1 MAIGGRN
8 VAGNVN
14 NNLMQQVGRK
24 LISCFMIGLLGSLFF
39 LPGQVQAE
47 SATSSVTVSV
57 YYCGDNN
64 TDAGESCDGTDLDGA
79 SCTSQGYASGTL
91 TCKVDCTFNTS
102 QCNSGGGGG
111 GGGSTSAPAKN
122 VVYVPDT
129 FATFVGKAYP
139 GSEVVLL
146 QDAKVAASVIVGAD
160 ANFTIT
166 LNKLTAGNF
175 IFSLYTED
183 KYGQRSS
190 LLTFPVSVTE
200 GATTTISGVFIAP
213 TISVDKSAVKL
224 GDNLAI
230 MGQSFPNSNITIT
243 VNSHTP
249 QFFSAKADIQGVYL
263 YNLDTA
269 TLELGQHL
277 VKSKSAVA
285 NEISGYSSTVSF
297 AVGSQNVSADAQK
310 KKSDVNKDNR
320 VNLVDFS
327 ILAYWHGKSNPPTH
341 VDLNDDQKINL
352 IDFSIMAYY
361 WEG

>member
-1 MAIGGRN
+1 M
-8 VAGNVN
+8 V
-14 NNLMQQVGRK
+14 
-24 LISCFMIGLLGSLFF
+24 
-39 LPGQVQAE
+39 
-47 SATSSVTVSV
+47 
-57 YYCGDNN
+57 
-64 TDAGESCDGTDLDGA
+64 
-79 SCTSQGYASGTL
+79 
-91 TCKVDCTFNTS
+91 
-102 QCNSGGGGG
+102 
-111 GGGSTSAPAKN
+111 
-122 VVYVPDT
+122 
-129 FATFVGKAYP
+129 
-139 GSEVVLL
+139 
-146 QDAKVAASVIVGAD
+146 VGAD

-213 TISVDKSAVKL
+213 TISVDRSQVKL

-230 MGQSFPNSNITIT
+230 MGQSFPSSNITIT
-243 VNSHTP
+243 VNSDTP
-249 QFFSAKADIQGVYL
+249 QFFSAKADTQGVYL

-277 VKSKSAVA
+277 AKSKSAVA
-285 NEISGYSSTVSF
+285 NEISNYSSTISF
-297 AVGSQNVSADAQK
+297 AVGDKNVLAGTDLVK

-327 ILAYWHGKSNPPTH
+327 ILAYWHGRSNPPTH

>member
-1 MAIGGRN
+1 MQKVGYQLITCFVIG
-8 VAGNVN
+8 
-14 NNLMQQVGRK
+14 
-24 LISCFMIGLLGSLFF
+24 LISSLFF
-39 LPGQVQAE
+39 LPAMVWAE
-47 SATSSVTVSV
+47 SANSSVTVSV

-64 TDAGESCDGTDLDGA
+64 TDAGESCDGTDLNGS
-79 SCTSQGYASGTL
+79 SCTSLGYASGTL

-111 GGGSTSAPAKN
+111 GGGGGGSTAPSKN

-146 QDAKVAASVIVGAD
+146 QDAKVTASVVVGAD

-200 GATTTISGVFIAP
+200 GATTTISGIFIAP
-213 TISVDKSAVKL
+213 TIAVDKSQVKL

-230 MGQSFPNSNITIT
+230 MGQSFPSSKITIT
-243 VNSHTP
+243 VNSDTP
-249 QFFSAKADIQGVYL
+249 QFFSATADTQGVYL

-269 TLELGQHL
+269 VLEVGQHL
-277 VKSKSAVA
+277 AKSKATVA
-285 NEISGYSSTVSF
+285 NEISGYSSIVSF
-297 AVGSQNVSADAQK
+297 TVGDKNVLADEQK

-327 ILAYWHGKSNPPTH
+327 IMAYWHGKSDPPVH
-341 VDLNDDQKINL
+341 VDLNNDKKVTL
-352 IDFSIMAYY
+352 VDFSIMAYY